1 MRLAT
6 YRVEDRE
13 TVGVVIDDDVLDL
26 EAAFAAAGLGAPPAD
41 MLALIAGGPAVL
53 ADVRKA
59 VTAATGTASVARQP
73 LSSVR
78 LLAPIPHPR
87 KNVFCVGR
95 NYKLHI
101 EEGARARGVEPS
113 FPTVPEFFSKPP
125 TTLIG
130 PDAEVRLDPELT
142 KQLDY
147 EVELAIVIGATCRD
161 VASEGV
167 DDVIFGYTIA
177 NDVTARDL
185 QRAHGQWFKG
195 KSLDT
200 TLPCGPWIVTKDAFG
215 DPASHRLSLTVNGE
229 GRQDS
234 TIADMLFD
242 CREIVV
248 SLSAG
253 LTLEPGDIICTGT
266 PSGVGL
272 GLSPQSFLKHGDVVE
287 CAIDGIGRLRNR
299 VVDARHA

>member
-6 YRVEDRE
+6 YLADDRE
-13 TVGVVIDDDVLDL
+13 TVGVVRDDDVVDL
-26 EAAFAAAGLGAPPAD
+26 RAAFAAAGMGAAPAD
-41 MLALIAGGPAVL
+41 MVALIAGGAEMLAAVAAAVAQAGPAAARPL
-53 ADVRKA
+53 A
-59 VTAATGTASVARQP
+59 G
-73 LSSVR
+73 VR
-78 LLAPIPHPR
+78 LLAPIPHPH

-101 EEGARARGVEPS
+101 EEGARARGVEPT

-125 TTLIG
+125 TTVIG
-130 PDAEVRLDPELT
+130 AEAEIRLDSQLT

-147 EVELAIVIGATCRD
+147 EVELAIVIGRRCRD
-161 VASEGV
+161 VETSAADE
-167 DDVIFGYTIA
+167 VIFGYTIA

-200 TLPCGPWIVTKDAFG
+200 TLPCGPWIVTRDEFG
-215 DPASHRLSLTVNGE
+215 DPAAHRLSLTVNGE

-234 TIADMLFD
+234 TIGDMLFD
-242 CREIVV
+242 CREIVA

-272 GLSPQSFLKHGDVVE
+272 GLTPQSFLQDGDVVE
-287 CAIDGIGRLRNR
+287 CAIEGIGRLRNR
-299 VVDARHA
+299 VADVRRA

>member
-6 YRVEDRE
+6 YLADDRE
-13 TVGVVIDDDVLDL
+13 TVGVVL
-26 EAAFAAAGLGAPPAD
+26 EDGVVDIGAAFAAAGLGAGPAD
-41 MLALIAGGPAVL
+41 MVALIAGGAEMLAAVAAAAEKAGPAAKRPL
-53 ADVRKA
+53 A
-59 VTAATGTASVARQP
+59 G
-73 LSSVR
+73 VR

-101 EEGARARGVEPS
+101 EEGARARGVEPT

-125 TTLIG
+125 TTVIG
-130 PDAEVRLDPELT
+130 PEAEIRLDSQLT
-142 KQLDY
+142 RQLDY
-147 EVELAIVIGATCRD
+147 EVELAIVIGRTCRD
-161 VASEGV
+161 VEISAADE
-167 DDVIFGYTIA
+167 VIFGYTIA

-200 TLPCGPWIVTKDAFG
+200 TLPCGPWIVTRDEFG
-215 DPASHRLSLTVNGE
+215 DPAAHRLSLTVNGE

-242 CREIVV
+242 CREIVA

-272 GLSPQSFLKHGDVVE
+272 GLTPQSFLQHGDVVD

-299 VVDARHA
+299 VVDVRRA

>member
-6 YRVEDRE
+6 FRADGRE
-13 TVGVVIDDDVLDL
+13 AVGVVLDDDVLDL
-26 EAAFAAAGLGAPPAD
+26 AAAFAAAGIAAPPAD
-41 MLALIAGGPAVL
+41 MVALIAAGLGAL
-53 ADVRKA
+53 ADIGRA
-59 VTAATGTASVARQP
+59 VAAAGTAGRRP
-73 LSSVR
+73 LSSVQ
-78 LLAPIPHPR
+78 LLAPIPNPR

-125 TTLIG
+125 TTVIG
-130 PDAEVRLDPELT
+130 PGADIRFDSALT

-147 EVELAIVIGATCRD
+147 EVELAIVIGSRCRD
-161 VASEGV
+161 VAPEQV
-167 DDVIFGYTIA
+167 DDVVFGYTIA

-195 KSLDT
+195 KGLDT

-215 DPASHRLSLTVNGE
+215 DPAGHRLSLSVNGE

-272 GLSPQSFLKHGDVVE
+272 GLSPQVFLKDGDVIE
-287 CAIDGIGRLRNR
+287 CEIDGIGRLSNR
-299 VVDARHA
+299 VVDVRRS